1 MYVAKRQAQRINFA
15 YPFVSNLSVSCCYML
30 VSWQHFLGGRNV
42 CSLHTLLMYVDINK
56 SKNIK

>member
-30 VSWQHFLGGRNV
+30 VSWQEHTILRKFMYGLWHILG
-42 CSLHTLLMYVDINK
+42 CLDS
-56 SKNIK
+56 